1 MILNARRS
9 LAAKASRRHPP
20 QIDIFFL
27 NIRVRRPNLVS
38 DSLNEVIQSDFL
50 FNIIIIPQIILDCKQ
65 TRRVKEKIESQL
77 YWRTWAGYGW
87 ID

>member
-38 DSLNEVIQSDFL
+38 DSLNEVIKREF
-50 FNIIIIPQIILDCKQ
+50 FIFHYYTEMILDCKQ
-65 TRRVKEKIESQL
+65 TRRVKEKIEGQL
-77 YWRTWAGYGW
+77 YWGTWA
-87 ID
+87 